1 MSSNVYVNNV
11 TITGMGAWCVKPTY
25 CHTCRKQLV
34 TDEVALSQRLLGMQI
49 GSFYCIDCL
58 AVKLKV
64 TVPRLQELTQR
75 FKEMGCAYFT
85 RLMEVAS
92 DEKEHDGM

>member
-1 MSSNVYVNNV
+1 M
-11 TITGMGAWCVKPTY
+11 KPTY
-25 CHTCRKQLV
+25 CHNCRKRLV
-34 TDEVALSQRLLGMQI
+34 TDEVALNQRLLGMQI

-64 TVPRLQELTQR
+64 TVPRLQELILR

-92 DEKEHDGM
+92 VEKDYDGL

>member
-1 MSSNVYVNNV
+1 
-11 TITGMGAWCVKPTY
+11 MGAWYVKPTY
-25 CHTCRKQLV
+25 CGVCRKQLV
-34 TDEVALSQRLLGMQI
+34 ADEVALSQRLLGMQI

-64 TVPRLQELTQR
+64 TVPRLQELTLR
-75 FKEMGCAYFT
+75 LKEMGCAYFT

-92 DEKEHDGM
+92 DEKEHDGL

>member
-1 MSSNVYVNNV
+1 M
-11 TITGMGAWCVKPTY
+11 KPTY
-25 CHTCRKQLV
+25 CCVCRKQLV

-49 GSFYCIDCL
+49 GSFYCLDCL
-58 AVKLKV
+58 AVKLNV
-64 TVPRLQELTQR
+64 TVSRLQELTRR

-92 DEKEHDGM
+92 DEKEHDSL

>member
-1 MSSNVYVNNV
+1 M
-11 TITGMGAWCVKPTY
+11 KPTY

-34 TDEVALSQRLLGMQI
+34 TDEVALCQRLLGMQI
-49 GSFYCIDCL
+49 GSFYCIGCL

-85 RLMEVAS
+85 RLREVSS
-92 DEKEHDGM
+92 DEKEHDDM

>member
-1 MSSNVYVNNV
+1 MR
-11 TITGMGAWCVKPTY
+11 PTY
-25 CHTCRKQLV
+25 CGVCRKQLV
-34 TDEVALSQRLLGMQI
+34 ADEIALSQRLLGMQI

-64 TVPRLQELTQR
+64 TVPRLQELTLR

-85 RLMEVAS
+85 RLMEVSS

>member
-1 MSSNVYVNNV
+1 MR
-11 TITGMGAWCVKPTY
+11 CVKPTY
-25 CHTCRKQLV
+25 CHICRKQLV
-34 TDEVALSQRLLGMQI
+34 TDEVALCQRLLGMQI
-49 GSFYCIDCL
+49 GSFYCIECL

-64 TVPRLQELTQR
+64 TVQRLQELIQR

-85 RLMEVAS
+85 RLREVSS

>member
-1 MSSNVYVNNV
+1 
-11 TITGMGAWCVKPTY
+11 MGAGCVKPTY
-25 CHTCRKQLV
+25 CGVCRKQLV
-34 TDEVALSQRLLGMQI
+34 ADEVALSQRLLGMQI
-49 GSFYCIDCL
+49 GSFYCIGCL

-92 DEKEHDGM
+92 DEKEHDGL

>member
-1 MSSNVYVNNV
+1 M
-11 TITGMGAWCVKPTY
+11 KPTY
-25 CHTCRKQLV
+25 CHTCRKKLV
-34 TDEVALSQRLLGMQI
+34 TDEVALSQRLLGMHI
-49 GSFYCIDCL
+49 GSFYCIGCL

-64 TVPRLQELTQR
+64 TVPRLQEMTQR

>member
-1 MSSNVYVNNV
+1 M
-11 TITGMGAWCVKPTY
+11 KPTY
-25 CHTCRKQLV
+25 CGVCRKQQV
-34 TDEVALSQRLLGMQI
+34 ADEAALIQRLLGMQI

-58 AVKLKV
+58 AVQLKV

-85 RLMEVAS
+85 RLMEVSS
-92 DEKEHDGM
+92 DEKEHDGL

>member
-1 MSSNVYVNNV
+1 M
-11 TITGMGAWCVKPTY
+11 KPTY
-25 CHTCRKQLV
+25 CGVCRKQLA

-58 AVKLKV
+58 ARKLNV
-64 TVPRLQELTQR
+64 TVPRLEELTRR

-85 RLMEVAS
+85 RLMEVVS
-92 DEKEHDGM
+92 DEKEHDSM

>member
-1 MSSNVYVNNV
+1 M
-11 TITGMGAWCVKPTY
+11 KPTY
-25 CHTCRKQLV
+25 CGVCHKQLV
-34 TDEVALSQRLLGMQI
+34 VDEIALSQRLLGMQI

-64 TVPRLQELTQR
+64 TVPRLQELTLR

-92 DEKEHDGM
+92 DEKEHDGL